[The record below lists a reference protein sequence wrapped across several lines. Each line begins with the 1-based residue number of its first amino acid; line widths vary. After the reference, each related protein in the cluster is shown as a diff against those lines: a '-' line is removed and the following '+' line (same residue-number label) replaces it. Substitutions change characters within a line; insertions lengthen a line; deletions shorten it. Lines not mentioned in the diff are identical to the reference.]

1 MTTETSFEK
10 AFQRL
15 EKILEHLHGGQVS
28 LEDSLKLYEEAD
40 GLIMQCH
47 KKLEGAEKKI
57 EMLIKNRSG
66 ACQIGNDQKP
76 QSEML

>member
-10 AFQRL
+10 AFTRL
-15 EKILEHLHGGQVS
+15 EKILEELHSGQVT
-28 LEDSLKLYEEAD
+28 LDDSLKLYEEAE
-40 GLIMQCH
+40 GLILQCH

-66 ACQIGNDQKP
+66 QLQMGNDQKP
-76 QSEML
+76 EVQRL